1 MQTCCGISKQSGKPG
16 GKHGGSFRVQGSR
29 AGFWCRVFVFD
40 VWVKGFVDVGGFTG
54 RLVSCIGGYKYMR
67 LQGCVGAIFGC
78 WVLCNG
84 QRDADIFI
92 AFDAFDCRDF
102 GFEVLTPLIPIFAV

>member
-1 MQTCCGISKQSGKPG
+1 
-16 GKHGGSFRVQGSR
+16 
-29 AGFWCRVFVFD
+29 
-40 VWVKGFVDVGGFTG
+40 
-54 RLVSCIGGYKYMR
+54 MR